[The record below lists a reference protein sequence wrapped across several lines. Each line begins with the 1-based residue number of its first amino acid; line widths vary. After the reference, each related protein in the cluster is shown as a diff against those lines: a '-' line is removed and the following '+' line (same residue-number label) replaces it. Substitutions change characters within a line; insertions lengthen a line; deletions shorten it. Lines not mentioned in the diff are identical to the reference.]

1 MSGTRGTTVTV
12 KEHNINGA
20 LYIDGQLI
28 GDCSLT
34 LSVFEADEKQD
45 WPFRHEQVFVGQS
58 LICSEPQI

>member
-12 KEHNINGA
+12 KEHKINRA

-45 WPFRHEQVFVGQS
+45 KSFRHEQVFVGQS
-58 LICSEPQI
+58 LIFSEPQI